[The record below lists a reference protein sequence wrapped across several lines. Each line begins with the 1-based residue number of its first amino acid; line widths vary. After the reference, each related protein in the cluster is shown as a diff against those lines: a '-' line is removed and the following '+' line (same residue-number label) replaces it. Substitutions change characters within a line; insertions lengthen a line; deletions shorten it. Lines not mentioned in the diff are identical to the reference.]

1 MAIVRTAISPAV
13 DTRHCPL
20 ALPQSGPK
28 NTINSIEQNHFSR
41 NKAL

>member
-1 MAIVRTAISPAV
+1 MAIVRTAISPAA
-13 DTRHCPL
+13 DTCHCLL

-28 NTINSIEQNHFSR
+28 KTTNSIEQNHFSR